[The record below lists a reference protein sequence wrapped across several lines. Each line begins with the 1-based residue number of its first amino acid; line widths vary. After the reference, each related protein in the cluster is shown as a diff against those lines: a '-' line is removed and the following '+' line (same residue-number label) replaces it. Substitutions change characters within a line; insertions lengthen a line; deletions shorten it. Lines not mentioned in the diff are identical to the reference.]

1 MRFLLAV
8 LVFCS
13 GFPVH
18 SQEPSGNFRSVN
30 LAVKDTIVLDS
41 VSINPVRFEILDK
54 NNVVVDTS
62 AYSVNFE
69 KGYVVLSKE
78 LINAQ
83 DSIQINYVKYP
94 SFLTKKYS
102 LLDPNII
109 TQSTGAMDRLYS
121 LQQSTRETTFTPFDG
136 LNTNG
141 SISRGITIGNNQN
154 AVVTSELDLQIT
166 GMISERV
173 GIRASIQDANIP
185 MQEGGYSQNLNEF
198 DQIFIELFS
207 DSWTIRA
214 GDIDLV
220 NRNSYFGNFEK
231 KIQGVSLGGTIK
243 SSESETS
250 MFISGG
256 VVRGVFARSNFVGQE
271 GNQGPYKLIGP
282 NGELFILIISGSERV
297 FVNGIQLQRG
307 ENRDYVIDYNAG
319 EVRFNPTFPIT
330 ADMRIVV
337 EYQYSDRNYTR
348 FIGYGGGNYTSERL
362 DIGAYGYIESDVKN
376 QPLQQ
381 NLTAEQVAILQQAG
395 NDPTQMV
402 APSAVPDTYSENKI
416 LYRKD
421 IFDGQEIFVFSNNPE
436 DELFQVRFSLVGENQ
451 GNYIISSTTAI
462 SRIFEFVPP
471 VNGIPQGNYEPVIQL
486 FAPTQLQVGGVN
498 GVYRPSEKTTIGFE
512 LAASKQDLNLFS
524 DIDNEDNNGFAARV
538 QARQNIID
546 RSGGIKLDGYLN
558 VDYIDKNFNTVERL
572 YNVEFNRDWTLPDDP
587 QGNQSLVVSGIQ
599 VSDSARGFANYEF
612 QKLDFSEDFSGSRHV
627 LNSLLKTG
635 HLQTG
640 ISGSILN
647 NSGSMQES
655 DFTRLNARTVYN
667 INNKAWL
674 GSKIAME
681 NNQQRILATD
691 SLTPISQKFFA
702 YETFAGIGD
711 STSVF
716 VEVGYRN
723 RVNDSLRFNAL
734 ERVSRSNTYYLKSQL
749 IQNENSQLSLFAN
762 YRVLK
767 DVYGTREEEQS
778 LNSRLLY
785 NQRFLN
791 GGIQWNTTFETNSG
805 VLPQQE
811 FTFIEVEPGQGTHVW
826 IDYNGN
832 GIQELEEFE
841 IAQFPDEARFIR
853 VLLPNQIFIKIHQN
867 KLGQVLTIN
876 PGLFTENE
884 KAKAFLSKFY
894 NQTTYLIDR
903 KTRREGSSFDI
914 NPFASDEENQ
924 LGLALNFRNILFFNR
939 GRQRYTTSYTFT
951 DSKSENLLSVGL
963 QRNALTAHQ
972 LNFTHKFADNWL
984 ANFKTQFSE
993 NVTTSENFEQRN
1005 FRIESYD
1012 LAPKISY
1019 LFSENAQFSLLY
1031 QYTNKENLLGEREL
1045 LKQQK
1050 LGAQFTFNKAESF
1063 SINGEFNFI
1072 SNDFT
1077 GSAFSPVAFQMLEG
1091 LQPDKNFT
1099 WSLLFQRS
1107 ITKYLDANISYF
1119 GRKSENSN
1127 TIHTGTVQLRAYF

>member
-1 MRFLLAV
+1 MRFLLAF
-8 LVFCS
+8 LGFCS
-13 GFPVH
+13 GFLVY

-30 LAVKDTIVLDS
+30 LVVKDTIVLDS

-54 NNVVVDTS
+54 NNVAVDPS
-62 AYSVNFE
+62 AYRVNFE
-69 KGYVVLSKE
+69 KGYVVLSEE
-78 LINAQ
+78 LLSAQ
-83 DSIQINYVKYP
+83 DSIRINYVKYP

-121 LQQSTRETTFTPFDG
+121 LQQSTRENTFTPFDG

-220 NRNSYFGNFEK
+220 NRKSYFGNFEK
-231 KIQGVSLGGTIK
+231 KIQGISLGGTIK
-243 SSESETS
+243 SKNSETS

-256 VVRGVFARSNFVGQE
+256 VVRGVFARSQFVGQE

-282 NGELFILIISGSERV
+282 NGELYILIISGSERV

-348 FIGYGGGNYTSERL
+348 FIGFGGGNYTSEKL

-381 NLTAEQVAILQQAG
+381 NLSPEQVAVLQQAG
-395 NDPTQMV
+395 DDPSEMV
-402 APSAVPDTYSENKI
+402 APSAVPDTYSDNKI

-421 IFDGQEIFVFSNNPE
+421 VFEGQEIFVFSNNPE
-436 DELFQVRFSLVGENQ
+436 DELFQVRFTLVGENQ
-451 GNYIISSTTAI
+451 GNYVITNTSAI
-462 SRIFEFVPP
+462 SRIFEFAPP
-471 VNGIPQGNYEPVIQL
+471 VNGVPQGNYEPVTQL

-524 DIDNEDNNGFAARV
+524 DLDNEDNDGFAARV

-546 RSGGIKLDGYLN
+546 RKGGIKLDGYLN
-558 VDYIDKNFNTVERL
+558 VDYIDKNFNTVERF
-572 YNVEFNRDWTLPDDP
+572 YNVEFNRDWTLIDNP
-587 QGNQSLVVSGIQ
+587 QGDQSLVISGIQ
-599 VSDSARGFANYEF
+599 ISDSARGFANYEF
-612 QKLDFSEDFSGSRHV
+612 QKLDFSEDFSGNRQV
-627 LNSLLKTG
+627 FNSLFKTG
-635 HLQTG
+635 KFQTQ
-640 ISGSILN
+640 INGSILN
-647 NSGSMQES
+647 NSGSLQES

-667 INNKAWL
+667 INNKAWV
-674 GSKIAME
+674 GGKIALE
-681 NNQQRILATD
+681 DNRQRILASD

-749 IQNENSQLSLFAN
+749 LQSENTQLSVFAN
-762 YRVLK
+762 FRVLK
-767 DVYGTREEEQS
+767 DAFGTREDEQS
-778 LNSRLLY
+778 LNSRLMY

-791 GGIQWNTTFETNSG
+791 GGIQWNTNFETNSG

-841 IAQFPDEARFIR
+841 IAQFPDEAKFIR
-853 VLLPNQIFIKIHQN
+853 VLLPNQVFVKIHQN

-884 KAKAFLSKFY
+884 KAKAILSKFY

-903 KTRREGSSFDI
+903 KTRREGNTFDI
-914 NPFASDEENQ
+914 NPFASDEVNQ

-939 GRQRYTTSYTFT
+939 GRQHYTTSYTFT
-951 DSKSENLLSVGL
+951 DSKAENLLSVGL
-963 QRNALTAHQ
+963 QKNALSSHQ
-972 LNFTHKFADNWL
+972 LNFMHKFENNWL

-1031 QYTNKENLLGEREL
+1031 QYTNKENLLGNREL
-1045 LKQQK
+1045 LIQQK
-1050 LGAQFTFNKAESF
+1050 LGTQFTFNKAESY

-1091 LQPDKNFT
+1091 LQTDKNFT